1 MPFVEWTDDFSVG
14 VPEIDRDHQTLL
26 GLLNDLYDAVES
38 GVGHEALGRVL
49 DGLALYVSYHFAHE
63 EGLFLRANY
72 PGYERHRKQHLALTD
87 TVKEIYTE
95 FQSGQADTL
104 PQQVLD
110 FLKTWLYEHI
120 MGADRAFGV
129 YFNANRGAAQL
140 PLGA

>member
-1 MPFVEWTDDFSVG
+1 MNSAWAFRKSTAITKRCSGCSTICTMPWK
-14 VPEIDRDHQTLL
+14 L
-26 GLLNDLYDAVES
+26 GWAMTS
-38 GVGHEALGRVL
+38 LGRVL

-63 EGLFLRANY
+63 EGLFLRAKY

-95 FQSGQADTL
+95 FQSGNADTL
-104 PQQVLD
+104 PQQVLE

-129 YFNANRGAAQL
+129 YLNTHRVASQL
-140 PLGA
+140 PMGA

>member
-26 GLLNDLYDAVES
+26 GLLNDLYDAVEA
-38 GVGHEALGRVL
+38 GVGHEAVGRVL

-63 EGLFLRANY
+63 EGLFLRAKY

-95 FQSGQADTL
+95 FQSGRRIRC
-104 PQQVLD
+104 PSRCWS
-110 FLKTWLYEHI
+110 F
-120 MGADRAFGV
+120 
-129 YFNANRGAAQL
+129 
-140 PLGA
+140 